1 MKHNILIVTSILPV
15 QELEFKKNEN
25 DILLDV
31 EDRFLK
37 NYSDIEFNFVFVLP
51 FSLYVIGIFSTKWRE
66 IYNLRKKKTIKVRG
80 RNVFILPVIIFP
92 KKTLL
97 RNLIYKISFFLFR
110 KKLKEIHMTVNPSL
124 IHAQNVEGDL
134 FVAEYYN
141 KLFQVPFIVT
151 LRQFRNDLPQ
161 FIIKKIDK
169 AKKVI
174 ALSFQQQK
182 NYKLN
187 SKNLIYLPHGIDES
201 FINETKN
208 FPTDKLRL
216 ITVCR
221 LIKLKNISLTL
232 KALSKLNREF
242 EYDIYGEGPEYNNL
256 MEEIKLLGL
265 QNKVKLIGQIENNK
279 LPQILTKYNLF
290 LMVSSPETFG
300 RVYFEAMAAGL
311 PVVAAKNT
319 GIDGIITEGEQG
331 FLLNYGDEKELFN
344 LLNSVSIERLNE
356 ISPSC
361 TELSKEFSWEKILF
375 KLYTTYTEI
384 NNED

>member
-15 QELEFKKNEN
+15 QELDFKKNEN

-31 EDRFLK
+31 EDRILK
-37 NYSDIEFNFVFVLP
+37 NYSDIEFNYVFVLP
-51 FSLYVIGIFSTKWRE
+51 FSLYVIGIFSKKWRE
-66 IYNLRKKKTIKVRG
+66 FYNLRKKKTIKVRG

-134 FVAEYYN
+134 FAAEYYN

-161 FIIKKIDK
+161 FIIKKIKK
-169 AKKVI
+169 AKNVI
-174 ALSFQQQK
+174 ALSFQQQQ
-182 NYKLN
+182 NYNLN

-201 FINETKN
+201 FINETKS
-208 FPTDKLRL
+208 FPNDKLRL

-232 KALSKLNREF
+232 KVLAKLNRDF
-242 EYDIYGEGPEYNNL
+242 QYDIYGEGPEYNSL
-256 MEEIKLLGL
+256 SEEINLLGL
-265 QNKVKLIGQIENNK
+265 ENKVKLIGQIENSK

-290 LMVSSPETFG
+290 LMISSPETFG

-319 GIDGIITEGEQG
+319 GIDGIITHEKQG
-331 FLLNYGDEKELFN
+331 FLLNYGEEKELFD
-344 LLNSVSIERLNE
+344 LLKDINIEQLNE
-356 ISPSC
+356 ISPNC
-361 TELSKEFSWEKILF
+361 IELAKEFSWEKILF

-384 NNED
+384 N